1 MSFRSFFTPNSA
13 AAAVD
18 LSTAKRSAKGNLLAS
33 ATHNSAT
40 GRAIPSK
47 TCKSGRLLG
56 LSVLAISMAAC
67 NTIPPK
73 SDNSAVLAD
82 PNIPINQTFG
92 TSELDGETIS
102 TGNQPSLASQRWQDF
117 YSDERLKSLISL
129 GLENNKDF
137 ESALLAIEKARA
149 QYRITDINDLPRIDG
164 QAAYSRQ
171 SQASPRTTIP
181 GGGQVGGR
189 ETFDSYN
196 VNVGLASYELD
207 FWGRIDS
214 LKDQALQ
221 SFLAT
226 TAAKDA
232 TQISLISNIAQ
243 SYANL
248 SYSMAQLKLAEAT
261 VESRERSLDIA
272 EARFRAGIDPRLPS
286 LQSAAA
292 LENAKLAVL
301 RAQSSILTARNALQ
315 FLVGSPI
322 PNELVPAPAIS
333 NITTN
338 EIFNAGL
345 PSELLRYRPDVLQA
359 EYNLK
364 AAGANIAVAR
374 AAYFPT
380 ISLASSVG
388 VRSDSL
394 SNLFDSDSFGWSFGP
409 NLSVPI
415 FDGGRLDA
423 NYEVAKIEREQTLA
437 NYERSIQT
445 AFREV
450 SDVLATRATLG
461 EQLRAQ
467 YRLQDNFDQTY
478 QIADARFKAGISN
491 YLDVLDA
498 QRSLFST
505 QQGIL
510 DLELQNIVSQ
520 IELYQALGGG
530 ANLDVPELIPVP
542 RYTNLARIAN
552 VRDNSPK
559 GKADYAI
566 DAASSARVASAAE
579 VEAIKESKTPATAVF
594 KPTATVDVNDDGK
607 DDTTIGIIKEE
618 VPVEQVPVIKTVK

>member
-1 MSFRSFFTPNSA
+1 MSSQPFFAPNPA
-13 AAAVD
+13 TVVVTTTAGMRQNTGDIQAV
-18 LSTAKRSAKGNLLAS
+18 SSS
-33 ATHNSAT
+33 
-40 GRAIPSK
+40 SK
-47 TCKSGRLLG
+47 IRKSGGRLLG
-56 LSVLAISMAAC
+56 LSLLAMSMAAC
-67 NTIPPK
+67 NTIPKADTRP
-73 SDNSAVLAD
+73 VLAE
-82 PNIPINQTFG
+82 PNLPIEQTYGAF
-92 TSELDGETIS
+92 DRETVS
-102 TGNQPSLASQRWQDF
+102 SAGQPSLASQRWQNF
-117 YSDERLKSLISL
+117 YSDERLKSLIAL

-137 ESALLAIEKARA
+137 ENARLAIEKARA
-149 QYRITDINDLPRIDG
+149 QYRITDIQDLPTIDG
-164 QAAYSRQ
+164 SGGYTRQ
-171 SQASPRTTIP
+171 
-181 GGGQVGGR
+181 GQSSVQTGGR
-189 ETFDSYN
+189 QTTDSYN

-221 SFLAT
+221 NFLST
-226 TAAKDA
+226 SAAKDV

-248 SYSMAQLKLAEAT
+248 SYSLAQLKLAEAT
-261 VESRERSLDIA
+261 VESRERSLFIA
-272 EARFRAGIDPRLPS
+272 DKRFEAGIDPRLPS

-301 RAQSSILTARNALQ
+301 RAQSSILTSRNALQ
-315 FLVGSPI
+315 FLVGAPI
-322 PNELVPAPAIS
+322 PSQLVPAPAVS
-333 NITTN
+333 NITTH

-394 SNLFDSDSFGWSFGP
+394 SNLFDSDAFGWSFGP
-409 NLSVPI
+409 NISVPI
-415 FDGGRLDA
+415 FDAGRLDA
-423 NYEVAKIEREQTLA
+423 NYDVAKIEREQTLTS
-437 NYERSIQT
+437 YEKSIQT

-461 EQLRAQ
+461 EQLAAQ
-467 YRLQDNFDQTY
+467 YRLQDNFEQTY

-510 DLELQNIVSQ
+510 DLELQKIVSQ
-520 IELYQALGGG
+520 VELYQALGGG
-530 ANLDVPELIPVP
+530 ANLDVPTAIPVP
-542 RYTNLARIAN
+542 QYTNVAQIAN
-552 VRDNSPK
+552 LPANSARA
-559 GKADYAI
+559 KAAYAI
-566 DAASSARVASAAE
+566 DAAGSARVAS
-579 VEAIKESKTPATAVF
+579 P
-594 KPTATVDVNDDGK
+594 
-607 DDTTIGIIKEE
+607 
-618 VPVEQVPVIKTVK
+618 